1 MHEREF
7 RAFVS
12 IAETGRMDVAAR
24 QLGYSQPAITYQIQ
38 CLERSLGFKLFTR
51 HPSGARLTGDGHM
64 ILPSVRAVLM
74 LIDSIR
80 DPRGGR
86 TGEHEAE
93 AEADAEAGEVPGGTA
108 VPMVRQRT
116 A

>member
-1 MHEREF
+1 MHEREL

-12 IAETGRMDVAAR
+12 VAETGRMDAAAR

-51 HPSGARLTGDGHM
+51 HPGGARLT
-64 ILPSVRAVLM
+64 
-74 LIDSIR
+74 
-80 DPRGGR
+80 RGGR
-86 TGEHEAE
+86 SVLPSAQAVLTLMNDIRGPRPDE
-93 AEADAEAGEVPGGTA
+93 DAECGRTPAGADVPA
-108 VPMVRQRT
+108 ARKNS

>member
-12 IAETGRMDVAAR
+12 VAETGRMDAAAR

-51 HPSGARLTGDGHM
+51 HPSGARLTSDGR
-64 ILPSVRAVLM
+64 SVLSSARAVLTLM
-74 LIDSIR
+74 ENIR
-80 DPRGGR
+80 NPR
-86 TGEHEAE
+86 TDK
-93 AEADAEAGEVPGGTA
+93 DAETVEAPVAAA
-108 VPMVRQRT
+108 VPMVRKGT

>member
-1 MHEREF
+1 MMHEREF

-80 DPRGGR
+80 DPHGGR

-93 AEADAEAGEVPGGTA
+93 AEAGEAAGGTA

>member
-12 IAETGRMDVAAR
+12 IAEAGRMDVAAR
-24 QLGYSQPAITYQIQ
+24 QLGYSQPAITYQIK
-38 CLERSLGFKLFTR
+38 CLERSLGYKLFAR
-51 HPSGARLTGDGHM
+51 HPSGARLTGDGQM

-74 LIDSIR
+74 LIDNIR
-80 DPRGGR
+80 DPHGTRS
-86 TGEHEAE
+86 EQ
-93 AEADAEAGEVPGGTA
+93 DAEAKGEADLPI
-108 VPMVRQRT
+108 VRQDT

>member
-7 RAFVS
+7 RTFVV

-24 QLGYSQPAITYQIQ
+24 RLGYSQPAVSYQVKR
-38 CLERSLGFKLFTR
+38 LEESLGLRLFIR
-51 HPSGARLTGDGHM
+51 HPSGARLTSAGRK
-64 ILPSVRAVLM
+64 ILPSVRAVLL

-80 DPRGGR
+80 EAHGTR
-86 TGEHEAE
+86 TDVCEVREGP
-93 AEADAEAGEVPGGTA
+93 AGDVLPVA
-108 VPMVRQRT
+108 VQRS